1 MLIIDVL
8 QSSRAMRQALMAS
21 LITAAWTAWSAANL
35 PGAQKFAADDL
46 AGAIVK
52 LGIRVPSTAR
62 TADTLGT
69 EREGTGVLI
78 DDVGHILTIGY
89 LLLEAQSILVVAA
102 DGRVLPATV
111 AGFDHATGFG
121 LVRAA
126 QSLDHPPIE
135 LGDSDSVKELNTVAV
150 AAHAG
155 AGGWSNACI
164 VARRPFTG
172 WWEYAL

>member
-1 MLIIDVL
+1 MPQIIDHL
-8 QSSRAMRQALMAS
+8 GAAGGMGRSPATSANSRPR
-21 LITAAWTAWSAANL
+21 
-35 PGAQKFAADDL
+35 PGRRHRR
-46 AGAIVK
+46 
-52 LGIRVPSTAR
+52 LGIRVPPTAR

-78 DDVGHILTIGY
+78 DDAGCILTIGY
-89 LLLEAQSILVVAA
+89 LLLEAQSILVITA

-126 QSLDHPPIE
+126 QSLDHPPLII
-135 LGDSDSVKELNTVAV
+135 GNSSHARELNNAVV

-155 AGGWSNACI
+155 AGGWSNAR
-164 VARRPFTG
+164 A
-172 WWEYAL
+172 

>member
-1 MLIIDVL
+1 MPP
-8 QSSRAMRQALMAS
+8 S
-21 LITAAWTAWSAANL
+21 LVTAAWSAWGAANL
-35 PGAQKFAADDL
+35 HSPGRFTPEDL

-52 LGIRVPSTAR
+52 LGIRVPASAR

-78 DDVGHILTIGY
+78 DDMGHIVTIGY
-89 LLLEAQSILVVAA
+89 LLLEAQSILVVTA
-102 DGRVLPATV
+102 DSRVLPATV

-126 QSLDHPPIE
+126 QALDHPPVAF
-135 LGDSDSVKELNTVAV
+135 GDSSQLLEMNTVTI

-155 AGGWSNACI
+155 AGGWSNAC
-164 VARRPFTG
+164 VVSRRAFT
-172 WWEYAL
+172 

>member
-1 MLIIDVL
+1 MP
-8 QSSRAMRQALMAS
+8 S
-21 LITAAWTAWSAANL
+21 LITASWAAWGAANL
-35 PGAQKFAADDL
+35 PAADKFAADDL

-52 LGIRVPSTAR
+52 LGIRVPASAR

-78 DDVGHILTIGY
+78 DDAGHILTIGY
-89 LLLEAQSILVVAA
+89 LLLEAQSILVVSA

-111 AGFDHATGFG
+111 AGFDHVTGFG

-126 QSLDHPPIE
+126 QSLGLPPIQ
-135 LGDSDSVKELNTVAV
+135 LGDSKALLEMNTVTV

-155 AGGWSNACI
+155 AGGW
-164 VARRPFTG
+164 
-172 WWEYAL
+172 